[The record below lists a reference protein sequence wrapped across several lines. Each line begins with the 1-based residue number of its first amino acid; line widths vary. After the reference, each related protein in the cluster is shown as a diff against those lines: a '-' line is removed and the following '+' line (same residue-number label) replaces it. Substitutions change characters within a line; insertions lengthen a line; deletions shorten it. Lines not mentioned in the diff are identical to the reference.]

1 MGTMVQSGQFLCG
14 PLALSLNAPCGAL
27 LDKFVATL
35 GLYDVV
41 WEPPHLAVK
50 IDVVRAG
57 APAPMAAG
65 TFLECAR
72 MKVDAVS
79 PGLRATCPSG
89 VAAYYNEPANS
100 WVIAAPAEF
109 DVSERPED
117 IEDLLSL
124 VLTAGWRRAGWL
136 PMHAAAVVK
145 GSRCVFLCA
154 PSGGGKTSLAAAL
167 IRREWRTLG
176 DDKVLL
182 RIGAGQTLELA
193 ALMHH
198 FNLHPKAQEWFA
210 EVGDLRQLPAYSA
223 WTEKRRVYVEDIW
236 SGKAAA
242 RGRPTH
248 LVSLAQREGGTGIKI
263 TPLPRAEVL
272 STLLRQTAVPRDRK
286 IAGEIL
292 STVAAAACEL
302 EGLRVEIGEEVY
314 RDPCGLE
321 NLERA
326 LQ

>member
-1 MGTMVQSGQFLCG
+1 MVQSGQFLCG
-14 PLALSLNAPCGAL
+14 PLALSLNAPRGAL
-27 LDKFVATL
+27 LDKFVDTL

-41 WEPPHLAVK
+41 WEASHLAVK

-72 MKVDAVS
+72 MKVDAAP

-89 VAAYYNEPANS
+89 VAACYNESENS
-100 WVIAAPAEF
+100 WVIAAPAGF

-124 VLTAGWRRAGWL
+124 VLTTGWRCAGWL
-136 PMHAAAVVK
+136 PMHAAAVVN

-182 RIGAGQTLELA
+182 RIGAGQTVELA

-198 FNLHPKAQEWFA
+198 FNLHPKSQEWFV
-210 EVGDLRQLPAYSA
+210 EVGDLQRFPAYSA
-223 WTEKRRVYVEDIW
+223 WTDKRRVNIADIW
-236 SGKAAA
+236 SGKAAS

-248 LVSLAQREGGTGIKI
+248 LVSLARLERGSGVKI
-263 TPLPRAEVL
+263 APLSRVEVL
-272 STLLRQTAVPRDRK
+272 STLLRQTVVPRDRK

-292 STVAAAACEL
+292 STVAAAARRL
-302 EGLRVEIGEEVY
+302 EGLHVEIGEDAY
-314 RDPCGLE
+314 YDPHGLDP
-321 NLERA
+321 LERA